1 MEPMSLILLIVLVV
15 IIAIVVVIYLFRR
28 KKDKDDGSESKKDKK
43 NTKGEINE
51 KLDELVSK
59 KDDATDKETRI
70 NKVEIDDETNNLGKE
85 LIDEGVMDESALED
99 DLAGIDEMFLE
110 DSDEDIEEIKDATQ
124 KDKKVK
130 TTRKYNTFDLGGGS
144 GGSDGSLFKEL
155 EKLSKY
161 EKKDEYNIMR
171 DLKGADFDTKD
182 LENELKSVIKEI
194 DKVKRKKSKKKR

>member
-59 KDDATDKETRI
+59 KDDATDRATRI

>member
-15 IIAIVVVIYLFRR
+15 IIAIVVVIYLFTR

-130 TTRKYNTFDLGGGS
+130 TTKKYNTFDVGGGS

>member
-15 IIAIVVVIYLFRR
+15 IIAIVVVIYLFTR

>member
-1 MEPMSLILLIVLVV
+1 MSLILLIVLVV
-15 IIAIVVVIYLFRR
+15 IIAIVVVIYLFTR

-59 KDDATDKETRI
+59 KDDATDRATRI

>member
-15 IIAIVVVIYLFRR
+15 IIAIVVVIYLFTR

-59 KDDATDKETRI
+59 KDDATDRATRI